1 MADNPTD
8 SKPAN
13 DELVDVDDLE
23 EAQEEDGRRKIGT
36 SYAMRMTLSFALVAA
51 MTALVSIVVVSFVW
65 EQHFQTYTRENMM
78 TVAETTAEQIGKRY
92 EIDGA
97 FTANVLQPARYAI
110 STTNGVGMQV
120 VDDTNRVMFDSTTAI
135 EGDAS
140 VTVSNRIESFPQ
152 VGITGFKS
160 VVT

>member
-65 EQHFQTYTRENMM
+65 EQHFQTYTRENMK
-78 TVAETTAEQIGKRY
+78 IGR
-92 EIDGA
+92 A
-97 FTANVLQPARYAI
+97 HV
-110 STTNGVGMQV
+110 
-120 VDDTNRVMFDSTTAI
+120 
-135 EGDAS
+135 
-140 VTVSNRIESFPQ
+140 
-152 VGITGFKS
+152 
-160 VVT
+160 